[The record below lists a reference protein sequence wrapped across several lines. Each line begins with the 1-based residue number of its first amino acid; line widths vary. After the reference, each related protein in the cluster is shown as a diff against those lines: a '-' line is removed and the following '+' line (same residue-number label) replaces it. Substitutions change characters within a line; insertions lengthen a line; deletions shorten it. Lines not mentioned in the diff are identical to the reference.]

1 LWSVVLTGFAGL
13 ALVIALVGLYGV
25 MSFLVAQ
32 RTRELGIRLAIGATP
47 ASVLLLVLRTA
58 SLLVLP
64 GALLGIALALAASRW
79 LNSLVFG
86 ISAQDPAT
94 YLIVSLTMILTAL
107 LATLIPAWRAA
118 RVDPLLAL
126 RDD

>member
-32 RTRELGIRLAIGATP
+32 RTRELGIRLAIGASP

-94 YLIVSLTMILTAL
+94 YLLVSLTMILTAL